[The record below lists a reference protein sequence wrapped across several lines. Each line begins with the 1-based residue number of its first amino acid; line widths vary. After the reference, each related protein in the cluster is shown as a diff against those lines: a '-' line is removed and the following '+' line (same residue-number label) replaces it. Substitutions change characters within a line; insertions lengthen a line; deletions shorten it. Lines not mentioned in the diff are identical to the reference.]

1 MAKRFFPLYN
11 LDQPVGPG
19 KPNLPDD
26 VRLVQNLFI
35 ELSRFYANIDW
46 HKDIPQDQRNL
57 STTSRFDDQL
67 ETWIKTYQN
76 WLVKGFGGTANFRSD
91 GVIDPMPVH
100 SIAVDVVFKSGRIS
114 TLSMMCNQ
122 LWRFDRNTYF
132 RVGDGDNMK
141 WFPEGFAN

>member
-35 ELSRFYANIDW
+35 ELSRFYANDW
-46 HKDIPQDQRNL
+46 YKDIPPEQRGL

-67 ETWIKTYQN
+67 ESWIKTYQN
-76 WLVKGFGGTANFRSD
+76 WLVKGFGGPASFRAD
-91 GVIDPMPVH
+91 GIIDPMIVH
-100 SIAVDVVFKSGRIS
+100 SISLDVSFKSGRIS
-114 TLSMMCNQ
+114 TLAMLCNQ
-122 LWRFDRNTYF
+122 LWRFDRNAYL
-132 RVGDGDNMK
+132 RVGDLDNMK
-141 WFPEGFAN
+141 WFPEGFIN